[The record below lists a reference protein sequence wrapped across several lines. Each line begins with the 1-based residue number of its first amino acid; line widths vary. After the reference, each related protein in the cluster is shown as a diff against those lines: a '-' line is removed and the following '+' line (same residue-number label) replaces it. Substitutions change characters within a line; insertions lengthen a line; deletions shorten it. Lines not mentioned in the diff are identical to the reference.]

1 MGRKKKPTQ
10 ITLKDLQRAAAVV
23 DYLANTTERNPE
35 LRDLADFLITYVAF
49 AELYGTLTD
58 EERVQLEAGHS
69 LPRGEA

>member
-10 ITLKDLQRAAAVV
+10 ITLKDLQRATAVV

-58 EERVQLEAGHS
+58 EERARLEAGHS
-69 LPRGEA
+69 LPRGAA